1 MVRRGLSIRQWLML
15 LVAAA
20 AVPAMTV
27 TAVSGFLAVRDARQ
41 HVLGE
46 VATGADLLMGF
57 LDRQWRGAVGSAR
70 LLAHAPVLQAGDTQR
85 FHAYASGLT
94 GPDGIAAAIGVIDR
108 QGNFLLNTIQPFGTP
123 LPKSGHP
130 AVDRAFASSLPVLSD
145 LYVGGPSGRLL
156 YTVALPVP
164 AVDGPPR
171 SVLLLAYLAEDLTA
185 LLSRAALPEDW
196 IWVVFDSRAT
206 AVAHGAAASRP
217 ILAALRQEV
226 GAGTG
231 SRIGA
236 GAGRA
241 GPRDVAVDGGERISA
256 VFQAHPETGW
266 TVVVAAPQAQLMA
279 PVRTSIVTWMLLTA
293 GVAGGGGLAAYVFAR
308 RLGTSIRRLGQAA
321 SRVGLE
327 PLGALP
333 PTGVRE
339 LEAVRAG
346 LVEAQA
352 LVAQRDSER
361 GRLLEAAQA
370 AREAAEKGS
379 GERSRLLA
387 AASHDLRQ
395 PMQAALLDLEIARGA
410 VGQGAAKE
418 PLDRLETALTSLG
431 TLLDDILD
439 LSKLDIGVIRPAL
452 APVPVGPVLARLAE
466 DYRPLAGGKG
476 LTVRVVTS
484 EARVEA
490 DPVLLERVLRHLLDN
505 AVAYTGA
512 GGVLIG
518 CRRRDGRVWIDVVD
532 TGPGLSAD
540 RLSVLVEGGSR
551 PAPAVLE
558 DDQGLG
564 LGLSMARQLIR
575 LMGGRLEARST
586 VGRGSRFSVVL
597 ATPRPT
603 VSPEAPSSVRGAA
616 PERRILVVEDEP
628 AIRLSLGAVLADW
641 GWTVTTAV
649 SGPEALEQIEDG
661 LRPDVVMSDY
671 RLTGGLDGITTLRR
685 IRQVI
690 GTPVPCLLL
699 TGDTA
704 LPAQLADVVVMHKPI
719 AMPALRTLVE
729 RLASA
734 RPAAMDP

>member
-1 MVRRGLSIRQWLML
+1 MVRRGLSIRQWLTL
-15 LVAAA
+15 LVTAA

-27 TAVSGFLAVRDARQ
+27 TAVSGFLAVRDARE
-41 HVLGE
+41 HVLGD
-46 VATGADLLMGF
+46 VATGADLLMET

-164 AVDGPPR
+164 TAKGPSQ
-171 SVLLLAYLAEDLTA
+171 SVLLLAYLAKDLTA

-196 IWVVFDSRAT
+196 IWVVFDRRAT
-206 AVAHGAAASRP
+206 VVAHGAAASRP
-217 ILAALRQEV
+217 SLAALRQEV
-226 GAGTG
+226 GAGA
-231 SRIGA
+231 RIGA

-241 GPRDVAVDGGERISA
+241 GPRDVAVDGGDRVSA
-256 VFQAHPETGW
+256 VFQTHPETGW
-266 TVVVAAPQAQLMA
+266 TVVVAAPQARLMA
-279 PVRTSIVTWMLLTA
+279 PVRTLIVTWMLLIA

-308 RLGTSIRRLGQAA
+308 RLGTSVRRLGQAA

-339 LEAVRAG
+339 LETVRAG

-352 LVAQRDSER
+352 LVAQRDRER
-361 GRLLEAAQA
+361 GRLLEAAQV

-410 VGQGAAKE
+410 VGQGAAQE
-418 PLDRLETALTSLG
+418 PLDRLEVALTSLG
-431 TLLDDILD
+431 SLLDDILD

-452 APVPVGPVLARLAE
+452 AAVPVGPVLARLAE
-466 DYRPLAGGKG
+466 DVRPLAGGKG
-476 LTVRVVTS
+476 LTVRVVRST
-484 EARVEA
+484 ARVEA

-518 CRRRDGRVWIDVVD
+518 CRRRDGRVRIDVVD

-540 RLSVLVEGGSR
+540 RVSVLVEGGSR

-597 ATPRPT
+597 APPRPT
-603 VSPEAPSSVRGAA
+603 VSPEASSSIRGAA

-641 GWTVTTAV
+641 GWSVTTAV

-690 GTPVPCLLL
+690 GAPVPCLLL